1 MEKKLT
7 TNDMTS
13 LLGHV
18 IKTIDHW
25 WVAKTNIKRGYFTR
39 SKCVIPDILYQRYV
53 EWRFA
58 LTNDSKEYESL
69 FISLDYENR
78 IDYIRISLK
87 KMKDGVYAVYDPFC
101 EIYDGKTD
109 VVFSERTGFG
119 SDNILRDVI
128 NTKDFDEL
136 TDKIADTVH
145 SFMTTLD
152 EEECDDMSNVTD
164 EKEYGDGL
172 EALSTNELLNVLIT
186 ELNQLRI
193 FWPNFFNAQFENLD
207 DDDTDTDVTFN
218 IEYRRKGFT
227 IDVQNNGLY
236 VCELEYVWSGDANAY
251 MLNITMM
258 NKDGTLIERYKGICM
273 RDQDYPKLN
282 YWDENELK
290 AATSQVYKYLW
301 DFMSRLYIPIQE
313 AMRDKWIKSHEIE
326 EEMKHSKYNGI
337 ISRPIFDPQ
346 FLEPGA
352 LIQIFIKDDSA
363 LCQPPGMFKKK
374 YYYNAFVIEQ
384 TDYNTKLKVMCI
396 DHRSGERKAMEVTF
410 SVKDVTSGKI
420 EIIRVK

>member
-1 MEKKLT
+1 M
-7 TNDMTS
+7 ND
-13 LLGHV
+13 
-18 IKTIDHW
+18 K
-25 WVAKTNIKRGYFTR
+25 
-39 SKCVIPDILYQRYV
+39 
-53 EWRFA
+53 
-58 LTNDSKEYESL
+58 
-69 FISLDYENR
+69 
-78 IDYIRISLK
+78 
-87 KMKDGVYAVYDPFC
+87 
-101 EIYDGKTD
+101 
-109 VVFSERTGFG
+109 
-119 SDNILRDVI
+119 
-128 NTKDFDEL
+128 
-136 TDKIADTVH
+136 
-145 SFMTTLD
+145 
-152 EEECDDMSNVTD
+152 
-164 EKEYGDGL
+164 KEYGDGL
-172 EALSTNELLNVLIT
+172 KALSTCELLNVLIT
-186 ELNQLRI
+186 ELDQLRM
-193 FWPNFFNAQFENLD
+193 FWRKFFNAELD
-207 DDDTDTDVTFN
+207 HLDEDDESEVTFN
-218 IEYRRKGFT
+218 IEYTLNGFT
-227 IDVQNNGLY
+227 IDIQNDGFY
-236 VCELEYVWSGDANAY
+236 VCQLEYVWSADADAY

-258 NKDGTLIERYKGICM
+258 NKDGTLIERYKGICI

-290 AATSQVYKYLW
+290 ASGYKYLW
-301 DFMSRLYIPIQE
+301 DFMFRLYIPIQE

>member
-13 LLGHV
+13 LLCHV

-25 WVAKTNIKRGYFTR
+25 WVEKTDRKRGYFIR
-39 SKCVIPDILYQRYV
+39 SKCTILDILYQRYV

-69 FISLDYENR
+69 FISLDHENR

-119 SDNILRDVI
+119 PDNILRDVI

-136 TDKIADTVH
+136 TDKIADTVYRFVT
-145 SFMTTLD
+145 SSD
-152 EEECDDMSNVTD
+152 EEECDDMSNTTD
-164 EKEYGDGL
+164 KKEYGDGM
-172 EALSTNELLNVLIT
+172 EALSTNELLNVLIN
-186 ELNQLRI
+186 ELGQLRI
-193 FWPNFFNAQFENLD
+193 FWPNFFNAQFENID
-207 DDDTDTDVTFN
+207 VDDTDTDVTFN
-218 IEYRRKGFT
+218 IEYTRKGFI
-227 IDVQNNGLY
+227 IDIQNDGFY
-236 VCELEYVWSGDANAY
+236 VCQLEYVWAGSANAN
-251 MLNITMM
+251 MLNINML
-258 NKDGTLIERYKGICM
+258 NGAGELLDRYKGICM
-273 RDQDYPKLN
+273 RENDHPKLN

-290 AATSQVYKYLW
+290 ASGYKYLW
-301 DFMSRLYIPIQE
+301 DFMSRLYNPIQE

-352 LIQIFIKDDSA
+352 LIQIYIKDDSA
-363 LCQPPGMFKKK
+363 LCQPPGMFKKG
-374 YYYNAFVIEQ
+374 YFYNAFVIEQ

>member
-7 TNDMTS
+7 TNDMQS
-13 LLGHV
+13 LLYHV
-18 IKTIDHW
+18 IRRIDRW
-25 WVAKTNIKRGYFTR
+25 WVEKTNLKQGYFTR
-39 SKCVIPDILYQRYV
+39 SKCAIPDILYQRYV

-78 IDYIRISLK
+78 DYIRIALK
-87 KMKDGVYAVYDPFC
+87 TMKNGVYAEYDPFC
-101 EIYDGKTD
+101 EIYDGKTE
-109 VVFSERTGFG
+109 VVISEQTGFDP
-119 SDNILRDVI
+119 DNILRDVI
-128 NTKDFDEL
+128 NTRDFDEL

-145 SFMTTLD
+145 MFVTPPD
-152 EEECDDMSNVTD
+152 EEECDNMSNVTD
-164 EKEYGDGL
+164 KKEYGDGL
-172 EALSTNELLNVLIT
+172 EALSTDELLTVLIN

-207 DDDTDTDVTFN
+207 VDDTDTDIIFN
-218 IEYRRKGFT
+218 IEYRREGFT
-227 IDVQNNGLY
+227 IDINNNGLY
-236 VCELEYVWSGDANAY
+236 VCELEYVWSGGANAY
-251 MLNITMM
+251 MLNINML
-258 NKDGTLIERYKGICM
+258 NEDVDGTLMERYKGICI

-290 AATSQVYKYLW
+290 ASGYKYLW
-301 DFMSRLYIPIQE
+301 DFMSRLYNPIQE

-326 EEMKHSKYNGI
+326 EEMKHSKYNGV

-384 TDYNTKLKVMCI
+384 TDLNTNLKVMCI

>member
-7 TNDMTS
+7 TNDMNS
-13 LLGHV
+13 LLCHV

-25 WVAKTNIKRGYFTR
+25 WVEKTNLKQGYFTR
-39 SKCVIPDILYQRYV
+39 SKCATPDILYQRYV

-69 FISLDYENR
+69 FISLEYENR
-78 IDYIRISLK
+78 IDYIRIALK
-87 KMKDGVYAVYDPFC
+87 KMKDGVYSVYDPFC
-101 EIYDGKTD
+101 EIYDGKTE
-109 VVFSERTGFG
+109 VVFSERTGFDP
-119 SDNILRDVI
+119 DNILHYVI
-128 NTKDFDEL
+128 SKQDFDEL
-136 TDKIADTVH
+136 ADKIADTVH
-145 SFMTTLD
+145 RFVTSSD
-152 EEECDDMSNVTD
+152 EEECDNMSNTTD
-164 EKEYGDGL
+164 KKEYGDGM
-172 EALSTNELLNVLIT
+172 EALTTNELLNVLIN
-186 ELNQLRI
+186 ELGQLRI

-207 DDDTDTDVTFN
+207 IDDTDTDITFN
-218 IEYRRKGFT
+218 IDYTRKGFI
-227 IDVQNNGLY
+227 IDIQNDGFY
-236 VCELEYVWSGDANAY
+236 VCQLEYVWVGDANAN
-251 MLNITMM
+251 MLNINML
-258 NKDGTLIERYKGICM
+258 NGAGELLDRYKGICM
-273 RDQDYPKLN
+273 RDNDYPKLN

-290 AATSQVYKYLW
+290 ASGYKYLW
-301 DFMSRLYIPIQE
+301 DFMSRLYNPIQE

-352 LIQIFIKDDSA
+352 LIQIYIKDDSA
-363 LCQPPGMFKKK
+363 LSQPPGMFKKG
-374 YYYNAFVIEQ
+374 YFYNAFVIEQ